1 MADDEE
7 DEDVVQNVAEVKQ
20 KKKRRRKRKGKGKSD
35 NRCGDEMLIEDEVA
49 NLFNRNRTVS
59 LIA

>member
-49 NLFNRNRTVS
+49 NLFSTS
-59 LIA
+59 